1 MGKDKKGS
9 TKQGG
14 KGTPEKNEVTNVKPA
29 VVTDVEDN
37 KAADKV
43 KQEKGGKKNGKSKK

>member
-14 KGTPEKNEVTNVKPA
+14 KGTPEKNEGNVKPA
-29 VVTDVEDN
+29 VVTDVEEN
-37 KAADKV
+37 KADKG
-43 KQEKGGKKNGKSKK
+43 KQEKGGNKNGKSKK